1 MTNLSLGT
9 NVCDEKKKKDIMSI
23 IIKRSSELPAY
34 GEKIYK
40 TKEDNQ
46 TSILNEIYEGENEE
60 LSENLLLGTLIIS
73 NLPKRKKAKSK

>member
-1 MTNLSLGT
+1 
-9 NVCDEKKKKDIMSI
+9 MSI